1 MSLKAKFENIL
12 KKEKDATNSM
22 DADSDH
28 GDSQRHRERS
38 QSLH

>member
-22 DADSDH
+22 DGDSDY
-28 GDSQRHRERS
+28 GDS
-38 QSLH
+38 

>member
-22 DADSDH
+22 DDNS
-28 GDSQRHRERS
+28 SYNS
-38 QSLH
+38 S

>member
-22 DADSDH
+22 DADSDYN
-28 GDSQRHRERS
+28 DSQR
-38 QSLH
+38 